1 MKTPFIKTN
10 GNLIFKAAL
19 IIMMF
24 IPANLAAQVN
34 FSGNW
39 TFNESKSTINAD
51 GPRFEAKALI
61 VQQQGNDLI
70 IERTQPSFDGNEV
83 KLNEKFTLDGKESI
97 NKGMMESQTKSLLT
111 WSGENKILNFKNAI
125 TFNMDGQSFEINST
139 EEWSLSE
146 DSKTLMIK
154 SVVNS
159 PMGEMSTTLV
169 YDKNQ

>member
-1 MKTPFIKTN
+1 
-10 GNLIFKAAL
+10 
-19 IIMMF
+19 
-24 IPANLAAQVN
+24 
-34 FSGNW
+34 
-39 TFNESKSTINAD
+39 
-51 GPRFEAKALI
+51 
-61 VQQQGNDLI
+61 
-70 IERTQPSFDGNEV
+70 
-83 KLNEKFTLDGKESI
+83 
-97 NKGMMESQTKSLLT
+97 MMESQIKSLLT

-146 DSKTLMIK
+146 DSKTLTIK